1 MTPERWRQIEQVFQA
16 ALEREPAGRAAFL
29 DEACRDDRDL
39 RAEVDTLLRN
49 NSASGSFLDRPAALS
64 TSLTGDH
71 SELIP
76 IFVPG
81 QTLWAGCIVREI
93 ASGGMGVV
101 YLATDEKLNEPR
113 ALKCAK
119 AGYAGTAAAGS
130 PQRPARH
137 PSQRL
142 PRLRDALDP
151 YTSRPDRRA
160 DDGVHRRRHALERD

>member
-16 ALEREPAGRAAFL
+16 ALEREPAGRDAFL

-39 RAEVDTLLRN
+39 RAEVDALLRA
-49 NSASGSFLDRPAALS
+49 NSASGSFLDRPAGLS
-64 TSLTGDH
+64 TSLTGDPED
-71 SELIP
+71 SIP

-81 QTLWAGCIVREI
+81 QLVSGRFRIVREI

-119 AGYAGTAAAGS
+119 AGYAG
-130 PQRPARH
+130 
-137 PSQRL
+137 RL
-142 PRLRDALDP
+142 PPEARSALRVTHP
-151 YTSRPDRRA
+151 NVCR
-160 DDGVHRRRHALERD
+160 VFEM